1 MDLDALLQNFGEDT
15 PSGEDLEY
23 DPEFTELEIA
33 AQFGEERQAGD
44 QILAAEEPDYKEVS
58 AKALAILQRS
68 HDLRAAIYLAEA
80 RLRLGGLPDFAD
92 ATTYIRRCLED
103 HWDSCH
109 PQLDAE
115 DDNDPTMRVNAVL
128 ALADKDRVLRG
139 LRRAPLTASRTFGA
153 FSLRDI
159 AVAEGEATPGADMER
174 APDAGT
180 VSAAFQDTDEDM
192 LRAVAHAARTALED
206 VKAINARFDAETPG
220 QGPELDPLIKV
231 LRQIDK
237 RLTSVLGEPEA
248 ATDDDGATADE
259 APPDDG
265 GRAAPA
271 AAPAMAAGGGAINSP
286 NDVRNAID
294 RIIAYYER
302 NEPSS
307 PVPVLLQRAKKMVGA
322 DFLEIVRDMA
332 PGGIDNV
339 HLIAGIEDD

>member
-1 MDLDALLQNFGEDT
+1 MDVEALLQSYGEDT

-23 DPEFTELEIA
+23 DPQFADLEIA
-33 AQFGEERQAGD
+33 AQFGEERQVGD
-44 QILAAEEPDYKEVS
+44 SIIAAEEPDYKDVS
-58 AKALAILQRS
+58 AKALAVLERS

-92 ATTYIRRCLED
+92 ATTYIRRCLEEY
-103 HWDSCH
+103 WDSCH

-115 DDNDPTMRVNAVL
+115 DDDDPTMRVNAVL

-159 AVAEGEATPGADMER
+159 AVAEGDITPGADMDN

-180 VSAAFQDTDEDM
+180 VSAAFQDSDNEV
-192 LRAVAHAARTALED
+192 LRGLSEAARTALQD
-206 VKAINARFDAETPG
+206 VEAISAKFDTETPG
-220 QGPELDPLIKV
+220 QGPDLDPLLST
-231 LRQIDK
+231 LRQIVS
-237 RLTSVLGEPEA
+237 RLSGVLGETQTEA
-248 ATDDDGATADE
+248 GVKTADE
-259 APPDDG
+259 EGEAAPG
-265 GRAAPA
+265 AAPA
-271 AAPAMAAGGGAINSP
+271 PAAVMAGGGAINSP

-302 NEPSS
+302 SEPSS
-307 PVPVLLQRAKKMVGA
+307 PVPLLLLRAKKMVGA
-322 DFLEIVRDMA
+322 DFLAIVKDMA

-339 HLIAGIEDD
+339 HLIGGIEED